1 MPRRTLQ
8 PFPSPSLV
16 VMVGAAGSGKS
27 SFCRRNFRPTQI
39 VSTDACRAMLA
50 DDPADQ
56 RVSAPAFDLAHRVTD
71 ERLRRRRLTVFD
83 ATSVDARARRPLL
96 RMAARHRL
104 PAVAVVFDLPV
115 EECVALDRRR
125 PRRVGRE
132 VIARQ
137 ARRLQAAL
145 PRLRSEGFAA
155 VHVVRSAVEARRARV
170 CLQPAPSRDGDSPAP
185 PYAAGRDPLGFAR
198 DGGPFD
204 IVGDV
209 HGCAAELLRLLRRL
223 GYRRPSPRRA
233 FRHPAGRRAVFVG
246 DLVDRG
252 PEVVRAARTVMRMVA
267 EGSAL
272 SVPGNHEETILRC
285 LQNGSRQESAGTMKT
300 LRQIN
305 ALPGAARRR
314 FIAEFRSFVAALP
327 PHLVLDQGRLAV
339 AHAGIR
345 PEYLGRNS
353 LEGRRFAVQGE
364 TTGEIDRYG
373 LPVRVNWA
381 ADYSGKPLVVYG
393 HTPVGRPEWI
403 GRTVNIDTGCV
414 YGGRLTALRYP
425 EMKLVSVKAGRAYYR
440 PRRSL
445 PGGVGLRAETRVRPG
460 AAGLSVTAPSPAAAG
475 RPIPSGRQR
484 QSPGELLRS
493 GPALPSATRPVPA
506 NRTELSR
513 E

>member
-27 SFCRRNFRPTQI
+27 SFCRRNFQPTQI

-56 RVSAPAFDLAHRVTD
+56 RVSAPAFDLAHRVTE

-104 PAVAVVFDLPV
+104 PAVAVVLDLPV
-115 EECVALDRRR
+115 EECVALDRKR
-125 PRRVGRE
+125 PRRVGRD

-137 ARRLQAAL
+137 ARRLRAAL
-145 PRLRSEGFAA
+145 PQLRAEGFAA
-155 VHVVRSAVEARRARV
+155 VHVVKSARVARRTRLSFDPASCRGRV
-170 CLQPAPSRDGDSPAP
+170 SAAPSPA
-185 PYAAGRDPLGFAR
+185 D

-204 IVGDV
+204 IIGDV
-209 HGCAAELLRLLRRL
+209 HGCAAELVRLLWRL

-252 PEVVRAARTVMRMVA
+252 PRVVQASRLVMRMVS
-267 EGSAL
+267 EGNAL

-285 LQNGSRQESAGTMKT
+285 LQNGSQQGSAGTMKT
-300 LRQIN
+300 IRQIQ
-305 ALPGAARRR
+305 ALPTAARRR
-314 FIAEFRSFVAALP
+314 FIAEFRSFVTALP
-327 PHLVLDQGRLAV
+327 PHLVLDRGRLAV

-345 PEYLGRNS
+345 PEYLGRDS
-353 LEGRRFAVQGE
+353 LEGRRFAIHGQ
-364 TTGEIDRYG
+364 TTGELDRYG

-381 ADYSGKPLVVYG
+381 ADYSGKALVVYG
-393 HTPVGRPEWI
+393 HTPVRAPEWI

-414 YGGRLTALRYP
+414 YGGKLTALRYP
-425 EMKLVSVKAGRAYYR
+425 EMKLVSVKAGRVYYR

-445 PGGVGLRAETRVRPG
+445 PGGIGLRAETRARPG
-460 AAGLSVTAPSPAAAG
+460 AAGLSVAA
-475 RPIPSGRQR
+475 RP
-484 QSPGELLRS
+484 QSPGARPRS
-493 GPALPSATRPVPA
+493 GPARPTAPRPA
-506 NRTELSR
+506 PAGRTELSM

>member
-1 MPRRTLQ
+1 MPRRTLR

-56 RVSAPAFDLAHRVTD
+56 RVSAPAFALAHRVTD

-96 RMAARHRL
+96 RLAARHGL
-104 PAVAVVFDLPV
+104 PAVAVVFDLPL
-115 EECVALDRRR
+115 EECLALDRKR

-137 ARRLQAAL
+137 ARCLQAAL

-155 VHVVRSAVEARRARV
+155 VHVVRSALEARRTR
-170 CLQPAPSRDGDSPAP
+170 LSFDRG
-185 PYAAGRDPLGFAR
+185 PLGFA
-198 DGGPFD
+198 DDQGPFD
-204 IVGDV
+204 IIGDV
-209 HGCAAELLRLLRRL
+209 HGCATELVRLLRRL

-252 PEVVRAARTVMRMVA
+252 PRVVQATRIAMRMVA
-267 EGSAL
+267 EGTAL

-285 LQNGSRQESAGTMKT
+285 LQDGAQSGSAGTMKT
-300 LRQIN
+300 IRQIQ
-305 ALPGAARRR
+305 ALPPAARRR
-314 FIAEFRSFVAALP
+314 FIAEFRSFVAVLP
-327 PHLVLDQGRLAV
+327 PHFVLDRGRLAV

-345 PEYLGRNS
+345 PEYLGRDS
-353 LEGRRFAVQGE
+353 FAARRFAIHGQ
-364 TTGEIDRYG
+364 TTGGRDPYG

-381 ADYSGKPLVVYG
+381 ADYSGEALVVYG
-393 HTPVGRPEWI
+393 HTPVTEPEWI
-403 GRTVNIDTGCV
+403 GNTVNIDTGCV
-414 YGGRLTALRYP
+414 YGGKLTALRYP
-425 EMKLVSVKAGRAYYR
+425 EMRLVSVKAGRAYYR
-440 PRRSL
+440 PRRAL
-445 PGGVGLRAETRVRPG
+445 PGGVGLRAVTRAHPG
-460 AAGLSVTAPSPAAAG
+460 AARVGAAGVSAAGVSAAA
-475 RPIPSGRQR
+475 RPR
-484 QSPGELLRS
+484 SPGARPRS
-493 GPALPSATRPVPA
+493 GPALPTAPRPAPA
-506 NRTELSR
+506 GRTEPSTG
-513 E
+513 